1 MKTLDSMVHAM
12 VVPAYKALVAGT
24 EKLKE
29 PMEQTFDEKKD
40 EIYEVQR
47 KLITVL
53 GGTNLTM
60 IEQCCAAH
68 ILYCEWV

>member
-1 MKTLDSMVHAM
+1 MKMLDSMVHAM
-12 VVPAYKALVAGT
+12 VVPAYKGLVAGT

-53 GGTNLTM
+53 GGTNL
-60 IEQCCAAH
+60 EKLREH
-68 ILYCEWV
+68 V